1 MVFRRSVIFLPES
14 MSTPP
19 FETNGE
25 VVLDGVTRSMC
36 CTLTASACVTVDVV
50 FDVPGSNDNV
60 RTPACG
66 DDAKVELLSKLILS
80 VVPTFDNVNGVP
92 IVIVVI
98 PPVPDWYIDGSNKLR
113 CSVSLEFRFASAS
126 TSVIGIFC
134 PDAHV
139 PFVALTDNVPYPK
152 LPTMLVDTSLYLI
165 VADWPLIDSAFVVT
179 RSDF

>member
-1 MVFRRSVIFLPES
+1 
-14 MSTPP
+14 MST
-19 FETNGE
+19 
-25 VVLDGVTRSMC
+25 L
-36 CTLTASACVTVDVV
+36 SA
-50 FDVPGSNDNV
+50 
-60 RTPACG
+60 
-66 DDAKVELLSKLILS
+66 
-80 VVPTFDNVNGVP
+80 VPTFDNVNGVP

-152 LPTMLVDTSLYLI
+152 LPTMFVDTSLYLT

-179 RSDF
+179 RSDFLAPSQDTKIPVLTPPDSIKVTGAEFLAIEPMKTWLVVPR